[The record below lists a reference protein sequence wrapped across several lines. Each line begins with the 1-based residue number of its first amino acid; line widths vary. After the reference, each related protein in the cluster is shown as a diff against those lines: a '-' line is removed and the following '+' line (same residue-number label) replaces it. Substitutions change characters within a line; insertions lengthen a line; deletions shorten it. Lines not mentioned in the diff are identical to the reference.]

1 MDLIWWITAIELPV
15 LGGLFWLLQSHRR
28 EDEREHRAIRDNLA
42 AFKLHVATGYASIVY
57 LKDVESRLTAHL
69 LKIEAKLDRVV
80 DRALLAGHPG
90 PPPAADD

>member
-1 MDLIWWITAIELPV
+1 MDLIWWITAIELPA
-15 LGGLFWLLQSHRR
+15 LGGLFWLLQAHRTAVDR
-28 EDEREHRAIRDNLA
+28 ELKTLRDDLA

-57 LKDVESRLTAHL
+57 LEDVENRLTAHL

-90 PPPAADD
+90 PPHAADD